1 MLDMRSC
8 EEAEG
13 ERRMM
18 GSERFEFTFDCC
30 GLVGA
35 GTGRVASVL
44 DCGCPGLAPGAVL
57 RFPRKSSACL
67 RTWEKSCLR
76 QKR

>member
-1 MLDMRSC
+1 MFDMRSK

-13 ERRMM
+13 ERRTM
-18 GSERFEFTFDCC
+18 GSERFEFTFDCT
-30 GLVGA
+30 GFAGV

-44 DCGCPGLAPGAVL
+44 DCGCPGLAPDAVL
-57 RFPRKSSACL
+57 LFPRKSSACL

-76 QKR
+76 